1 MVDDSNNNKQQP
13 QQHNRNNKE
22 TTTTTT
28 GKDIDQAKDHIDVA
42 KLKVE
47 KVEKDIDDD
56 VKAAQVATEEQE
68 EQEEDN
74 NEIPTKKE
82 LEKDLPKTTTTTTTK
97 KQNKL
102 TIIPLSPTKDEYKKA
117 GVRYNYDAEDDEREI
132 FERQTGG
139 NWTRQ
144 VTKIVIF
151 RTTDDQLFLDW
162 DEERTGKTQMG
173 GKRQRLISH
182 VTKYKIPEAQEDL
195 QFDEEEEAN
204 KLVQT
209 DREANHVV
217 AYARRFS
224 KKALEE
230 LLEDAKPRQCE
241 YILVQEGA
249 ARNYNC
255 SKKDFEN
262 FKDFDHLYTL
272 KADPVSTVR
281 QTE

>member
-1 MVDDSNNNKQQP
+1 MVDNNPNNTIK
-13 QQHNRNNKE
+13 RNKE
-22 TTTTTT
+22 SIID
-28 GKDIDQAKDHIDVA
+28 KDIDEAKDSIDYS
-42 KLKVE
+42 KE
-47 KVEKDIDDD
+47 KVEKIQDD
-56 VKAAQVATEEQE
+56 VDKD
-68 EQEEDN
+68 DN
-74 NEIPTKKE
+74 ELPTKKE
-82 LEKDLPKTTTTTTTK
+82 LEEDLLKSPPKK
-97 KQNKL
+97 GQQQQQEQKQQQKL
-102 TIIPLSPTKDEYKKA
+102 TIMPLSLTKDEYRKA
-117 GVRYNYDAEDDEREI
+117 KVRYNYDADEDEREI

-139 NWTRQ
+139 KWTRQ

-173 GKRQRLISH
+173 RKRTLPVSH

-209 DREANHVV
+209 DREANHVE
-217 AYARRFS
+217 AYACKFS
-224 KKALEE
+224 KKALDE

-241 YILVQEGA
+241 YILVQEGS
-249 ARNYNC
+249 RNYNC

-281 QTE
+281 TTQ

>member
-1 MVDDSNNNKQQP
+1 MVDNNNTNK
-13 QQHNRNNKE
+13 RNKE
-22 TTTTTT
+22 STIDE
-28 GKDIDQAKDHIDVA
+28 DIDQAKDSIDYS
-42 KLKVE
+42 KQKVE
-47 KVEKDIDDD
+47 KIEDD
-56 VKAAQVATEEQE
+56 VSSQ
-68 EQEEDN
+68 EDN
-74 NEIPTKKE
+74 NDIPTKKE
-82 LEKDLPKTTTTTTTK
+82 LEKDLPKLKKEVDGEDKPTK
-97 KQNKL
+97 QQQKQKL
-102 TIIPLSPTKDEYKKA
+102 TILPLSQTKEEYKKA
-117 GVRYNYDAEDDEREI
+117 KVRYNYDADEDEREI

-173 GKRQRLISH
+173 RKRVFPVSH

-209 DREANHVV
+209 DREANHVE
-217 AYARRFS
+217 AYACKFS
-224 KKALEE
+224 KQALNE

-241 YILVQEGA
+241 YILVQEGS
-249 ARNYNC
+249 RNYNC
-255 SKKDFEN
+255 SKRDFEN

-281 QTE
+281 TTQ